1 MSVVLKKVIFL
12 PLEIKKGEKIGNKMK
27 MRYFKGL
34 LAGVIVTLLSFQASS
49 QTLELGVFGG
59 GSYYIGDM
67 NTALPFVKTN
77 LAYGALARYNVNNR
91 WSFKFGYNRGEVK
104 GDDTQNAFINGN
116 GLNFQTK
123 VNDFSLVAEFNFFDY
138 FTGSKKSYFTPYL
151 FAGIGF
157 FTFNPKSYEGVVL
170 QPLGTEGQNE
180 GFAER
185 SPYKKF
191 GVSFPFGIGFK
202 YSLSER
208 IGLGLEWGMRK
219 TFTDYIDDVS
229 TSYYLVGAE
238 IDPSNLAG
246 VQSDPTLNHDPYM
259 QRGNSGTKDWVSFFG
274 LSVTYKINLVS
285 RLKCNME
292 GW

>member
-1 MSVVLKKVIFL
+1 MLIVLKKVILL
-12 PLEIKKGEKIGNKMK
+12 PLEFEGGKKIRNKMK
-27 MRYFKGL
+27 MRNFKGL
-34 LAGVIVTLLSFQASS
+34 LVGVVITLLSLQASS
-49 QTLELGVFGG
+49 QTLELGLFGG
-59 GSYYIGDM
+59 GSYYIGEM
-67 NTALPFVKTN
+67 NTAIPFYETK
-77 LAYGALARYNVNNR
+77 LAYGALARYNINNR
-91 WSFKFGYNRGEVK
+91 WAVKLGYNRGELK
-104 GDDTQNAFINGN
+104 GDDTKFAFIEGN

-123 VNDFSLVAEFNFFDY
+123 VNDVSVVAEFNFFDY

-151 FAGIGF
+151 FAGLGF
-157 FTFNPKSYEGVVL
+157 FTFNPKSYDGVAL
-170 QPLGTEGQNE
+170 QALGTEGQNE

-185 SPYKKF
+185 SPYNKW
-191 GVSFPFGIGFK
+191 GISFPFGIGFK
-202 YSLSER
+202 YSLTER
-208 IGLGLEWGMRK
+208 IGLGVEWGMRK

-238 IDPSNLAG
+238 IDPSNLVG

-259 QRGNSGTKDWVSFFG
+259 QRGNSGNNDWVSFIG

>member
-1 MSVVLKKVIFL
+1 MLIVLKKVIFL
-12 PLEIKKGEKIGNKMK
+12 PLEIDKGKKIENKMN

-34 LAGVIVTLLSFQASS
+34 LAGVVITLLSFQASS

-59 GSYYIGDM
+59 GSYYIGEM
-67 NTALPFVKTN
+67 NTAIPFINTK
-77 LAYGALARYNVNNR
+77 LSYGALARYNLNKR
-91 WSFKFGYNRGEVK
+91 WSFKFGYNRGDVK
-104 GDDTQNAFINGN
+104 GDDAQYAFIEGK

-123 VNDFSLVAEFNFFDY
+123 VNDFSLVAEFSFLEY
-138 FTGSKKSYFTPYL
+138 FTGSKKTYFTPYL
-151 FAGIGF
+151 FGGVGF
-157 FTFNPKSYEGVVL
+157 LTFNPKSYDGVAL

-185 SPYKKF
+185 SPYNKWS
-191 GVSFPFGIGFK
+191 VSFPFGIGFK
-202 YSLSER
+202 YSLTER
-208 IGLGLEWGMRK
+208 IGLAVEWGMRK

-238 IDPSNLAG
+238 IDPANVAG

-259 QRGNSGTKDWVSFFG
+259 QRGNSGNNDWVSFFG
-274 LSVTYKINLVS
+274 LSVTYKINLRS